1 MHAPANGLGRYLKIE
16 KVGEGTYGVVYKARD
31 RTNNEI
37 IALKKIRLEAEAS
50 DEGVPQTAVREIC
63 LLKEL
68 KHENIVKYVPD
79 AWSVVW
85 GIAAG
90 GGGGL
95 PTLPLGAGGCRRAL
109 TRAYSGT
116 HTQHTANTILCRLLL
131 LWFPHFAA
139 ASVFVPARTALDPWY
154 PQRRSLARAASL
166 PRGCSPPRSSR

>member
-68 KHENIVKYVPD
+68 KHENIVKYVYD
-79 AWSVVW
+79 GWTGCGA
-85 GIAAG
+85 
-90 GGGGL
+90 L
-95 PTLPLGAGGCRRAL
+95 PQGGCVCVCVCVCLR
-109 TRAYSGT
+109 
-116 HTQHTANTILCRLLL
+116 CR
-131 LWFPHFAA
+131 
-139 ASVFVPARTALDPWY
+139 
-154 PQRRSLARAASL
+154 
-166 PRGCSPPRSSR
+166 